1 MSYDDQKVIVAVR
14 VRPKLDKANERYQV
28 ECIQKANDGE
38 DKTIVVS
45 QNEGKDNKIS
55 MCRTF
60 TIFCLQQRKY
70 LFSCVCV
77 CL

>member
-60 TIFCLQQRKY
+60 TIFCL
-70 LFSCVCV
+70 
-77 CL
+77 